1 MKIVFFGT
9 SEFAVPILKA
19 IKEKTDWEIGLV
31 VSESAKPAGRSNKIT
46 DSLVAK
52 CSKEN
57 DLNLVTPIS
66 VKDIAGDIK
75 TAEPDIAIV
84 VAYGQIIPR
93 SIFDIPK
100 FKTVNIHPSLL
111 PKLRG
116 PSPIQTA
123 LLEGLKETGVSLM
136 LIDEKMDRG
145 PVLSQEKVKIADEDN
160 YRELEN
166 KLSDLGS
173 KILIRDLPK
182 YIAGI
187 INPMPQNEADAT
199 YTHLIKKE
207 DGRADWNKSAGEI
220 YNQWRAFSKWPG
232 LFTFSKDRLG
242 RQMRLKLIEIYSCHS
257 ALDAESRFSDL
268 DAGSKSGMTVARG
281 NGNKP
286 GTIITDGQKNLF
298 ISCGSGAINVK
309 KLQPENSKTQ
319 TAAEFINGY
328 GYVIGQKLF

>member
-232 LFTFSKDRLG
+232 LFTFFKNRNDQG
-242 RQMRLKLIEIYSCHS
+242 IRLKLIELEPNLETS
-257 ALDAESRFSDL
+257 FP
-268 DAGSKSGMTVARG
+268 SKDIGLIFTNDKKS
-281 NGNKP
+281 
-286 GTIITDGQKNLF
+286 LF
-298 ISCGSGAINVK
+298 IICGSGAINIK
-309 KLQPENSKTQ
+309 KLQPENSKIQ
-319 TAAEFINGY
+319 TADEFLNGY
-328 GYVIGQKLF
+328 GYVIGQKLS

>member
-31 VSESAKPAGRSNKIT
+31 VSEPAKPAGRSNKIT
-46 DSLVAK
+46 DSPVASAAK
-52 CSKEN
+52 DLGIEIYAPKSISDPEALENLSKIGA
-57 DLNLVTPIS
+57 DVF
-66 VKDIAGDIK
+66 V
-75 TAEPDIAIV
+75 V

-93 SIFDIPK
+93 KIFDLPR
-100 FKTVNIHPSLL
+100 FKTINIHPSLL

-145 PVLSQEKVKIADEDN
+145 PVLSQEPVKISDGDD
-160 YRELEN
+160 YQTLEN

-173 KILIRDLPK
+173 KMLILDLPK

-207 DGRADWNKSAGEI
+207 DGHADWNKSAVEI

-232 LFTFSKDRLG
+232 LFTFFKNRNGKDI
-242 RQMRLKLIEIYSCHS
+242 RLKLIEIEKATDS
-257 ALDAESRFSDL
+257 
-268 DAGSKSGMTVARG
+268 
-281 NGNKP
+281 NKP
-286 GTIITDGQKNLF
+286 AGEVFCADNDLF
-298 ISCGSGAINVK
+298 VACADGAIKIK

-319 TAAEFINGY
+319 IAAEFINGY
-328 GYVIGQKLF
+328 GYAIGQILK